1 MSHCLLKE
9 QDIILFKFFSVSF
22 IFFEIKK
29 ISKKKKNAKKNFR
42 NSKNISTQSM
52 SVSDNVII
60 RQWQDLINVLVR

>member
-9 QDIILFKFFSVSF
+9 QDIILFKFFSVYF

>member
-52 SVSDNVII
+52 SVSENVII